1 MTCAS
6 AWRVTLSASN
16 GIHRWS
22 TPSSTSG
29 SACSRRLPLLL
40 VSQPPQPLQPAP
52 PLPLLYLQLKH
63 HSCSAV
69 LDGTVGA
76 VELRLNVEDEP
87 ERQLA
92 VAAAASA
99 AVTRLR
105 NRRHC
110 GRRASPLAAGDIHL
124 DLGALLR
131 EALSTSSGTYAP
143 ARSTFA
149 MVTPIPAVA
158 GGAPPTSVSVV
169 VHLLQPASGALDV
182 TVDVEPIA
190 FELRNDV
197 LMQTID
203 FIDRCIK
210 RPLSRMKAAIRPGA
224 HGSKMPRWRVRVP
237 AALVRIPTA
246 GEGAVETLC
255 DEASV
260 GNAPLL
266 QPILTDLIVVKAKN
280 VRAFAAR
287 PVAADDMGVSGG
299 SKQLVRSL
307 LPMMEKTAE
316 ISLELRKPLQKGEAA
331 ALGQPLLE
339 LAIS

>member
-1 MTCAS
+1 MPARCQQCRCRRDRPTFLLDMTAITARSRAVAIRCSVARTVEGVIDVRLRLACDSVGLQWNPSLVDALVDFGIGLLPSLAAAAGLAAPAAS
-6 AWRVTLSASN
+6 AARAASAAAVPAAEAPQLLSMS
-16 GIHRWS
+16 
-22 TPSSTSG
+22 
-29 SACSRRLPLLL
+29 
-40 VSQPPQPLQPAP
+40 
-52 PLPLLYLQLKH
+52 
-63 HSCSAV
+63 

-87 ERQLA
+87 G
-92 VAAAASA
+92 ASA
-99 AVTRLR
+99 GL
-105 NRRHC
+105 
-110 GRRASPLAAGDIHL
+110 SPLPLAPPSLVCVTAGTVGVALHLSPAGDIHL
-124 DLGALLR
+124 DLSALLR
-131 EALSTSSGTYAP
+131 EVRSPTSSGTYAP

-158 GGAPPTSVSVV
+158 GGAPPTSVSAA

-246 GEGAVETLC
+246 GEGGRDAVRRGVRRQC
-255 DEASV
+255 ASATT
-260 GNAPLL
+260 N
-266 QPILTDLIVVKAKN
+266 LTDLIE
-280 VRAFAAR
+280 VRRMCAPPR
-287 PVAADDMGVSGG
+287 G
-299 SKQLVRSL
+299 RS
-307 LPMMEKTAE
+307 
-316 ISLELRKPLQKGEAA
+316 PLTIWA
-331 ALGQPLLE
+331 
-339 LAIS
+339 